1 MEHKTKNMT
10 IDDVKKEI
18 RDIPDFPSKGIV
30 FKDLTTVFKNPACM
44 RFLSETLYNQYKDR
58 GITKVIGIESR
69 GFILGAILAEKLNA
83 GFIPVRKKG
92 KLPADSFEMEYQL
105 EYGSAIIEIHKDA
118 LEANDIVLIHDD
130 LLATGG
136 TLCASIGL
144 VKHVGVKK
152 IFVNT
157 IVELDFLKGRDLID
171 EKVELSTLI
180 HC

>member
-1 MEHKTKNMT
+1 MEHKTKPMT
-10 IDDVKKEI
+10 IEDVKKEI
-18 RDIPDFPSKGIV
+18 RDIPDFPSKGII
-30 FKDLTTVFKNPACM
+30 FKDLTTVFKNPKCLQ
-44 RFLSETLYNQYKDR
+44 FLSDTLYNQYKNY

-69 GFILGAILAEKLNA
+69 GFIIGAILAEKLNA

-118 LEANDIVLIHDD
+118 LEPNDVVLIHDD

-144 VKHVGVKK
+144 VKHVGVQK

-157 IVELDFLKGRDLID
+157 IVEIDFLKGREIID
-171 EKVELSTLI
+171 EKVELITLI